1 MPSDPN
7 TPRIGSPVG
16 GSTLMTS
23 APQSASRAAVAG
35 AATHTPISTTRRPA
49 SALEARHEV
58 TGRAC
63 AARSRSRFF
72 STLPVAL
79 SGSSAMTSTTRGT
92 L

>member
-49 SALEARHEV
+49 SALEAHEG